1 MSIAMKRTSHIKRI
15 RKRRN
20 KLNPVSCMLVAI
32 TIIIESLAEEIKV
45 DSSSNMP
52 TLAKMVVVSPPRTS
66 KCSNEGPQQQRIRQ
80 SLRIKQEIRTT
91 EAVKTWLQ
99 MRALLTKAN
108 NTLQVSKN

>member
-1 MSIAMKRTSHIKRI
+1 MSIAIKRTSHLRRI

-20 KLNPVSCMLVAI
+20 KLSQVSCMLVAI
-32 TIIIESLAEEIKV
+32 TIIIESLAEIKV

-80 SLRIKQEIRTT
+80 SLRIRQEIRTT

-99 MRALLTKAN
+99 MKALLTKAN

>member
-1 MSIAMKRTSHIKRI
+1 MSIAMKQTSHLRRI

-20 KLNPVSCMLVAI
+20 KLSQVSCMLVAI
-32 TIIIESLAEEIKV
+32 TIIIESLAEIKV

-52 TLAKMVVVSPPRTS
+52 TLSKMVVVSPPRTS
-66 KCSNEGPQQQRIRQ
+66 KCSNEGPQQQQRIRQ
-80 SLRIKQEIRTT
+80 SLRIRQEIRTT

-99 MRALLTKAN
+99 MKARLTKAN